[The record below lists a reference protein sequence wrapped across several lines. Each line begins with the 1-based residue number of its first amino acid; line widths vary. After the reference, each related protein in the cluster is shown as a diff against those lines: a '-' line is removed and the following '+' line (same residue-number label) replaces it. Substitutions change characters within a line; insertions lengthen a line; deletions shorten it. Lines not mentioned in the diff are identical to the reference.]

1 MCLKR
6 GVNLQSTV
14 VQRNMRLRD
23 MHGSVFP
30 KSIHLVYVLAENAL
44 ELIKPEIKLL
54 ISSISLCLSV
64 CVCAC
69 TCWYAVC

>member
-44 ELIKPEIKLL
+44 ELI
-54 ISSISLCLSV
+54 
-64 CVCAC
+64 
-69 TCWYAVC
+69 